1 MRIEDMTLEQL
12 LALNEHI
19 CKRIDQLRARQ
30 DTEALQKLRLGQ
42 AVHFDAPE
50 GRLFGTLIKINR
62 KTVVI
67 ATEDGRQWKL
77 PPGLVRSIR
86 EI

>member
-1 MRIEDMTLEQL
+1 
-12 LALNEHI
+12 
-19 CKRIDQLRARQ
+19 
-30 DTEALQKLRLGQ
+30 
-42 AVHFDAPE
+42 
-50 GRLFGTLIKINR
+50 
-62 KTVVI
+62 TVVI